1 MYTLKHKQKEISL
14 RDKHRQSQDVASAF
28 HTGTIQRGKDFFHN
42 RMNFTVVFT
51 AEYIRYGSQGIAF
64 NQTAQGLHL
73 QVWKIG
79 FLFHE
84 NHA

>member
-1 MYTLKHKQKEISL
+1 MYTLKHRQKEISL

-42 RMNFTVVFT
+42 SMNF
-51 AEYIRYGSQGIAF
+51 RYSSQGIAF
-64 NQTAQGLHL
+64 KQTAQGLHL

-79 FLFHE
+79 FLFRE